1 MPTHAHTARSHGT
14 RETHTPHGKAGW
26 LGARCLQGQTLGLKQ
41 LVNRKAPHS
50 LGLETWLLGLQAAHR
65 LRGVAV
71 SSSVGEEPL

>member
-1 MPTHAHTARSHGT
+1 M
-14 RETHTPHGKAGW
+14 
-26 LGARCLQGQTLGLKQ
+26 GLKQ